1 MQKLISIWKNKN
13 KNGKI
18 YYSGKLG
25 EVNIIGF
32 ENVKE
37 NEKQPDIV
45 FYVAEEKKNA
55 QKNEKTVQKSEKAST
70 NVFEEFGEQVSIDD
84 YLK

>member
-1 MQKLISIWKNKN
+1 MQKLISIWKNKS

-37 NEKQPDIV
+37 NEKQPDII
-45 FYVAEEKKNA
+45 FYVADEKKKEAPKKEEKAN
-55 QKNEKTVQKSEKAST
+55 VD
-70 NVFEEFGEQVSIDD
+70 VFEEFGNQVSIDD
-84 YLK
+84 YLE

>member
-1 MQKLISIWKNKN
+1 MQKLISIWKNTS
-13 KNGKI
+13 KNGKT

-37 NEKQPDIV
+37 NEKQPDII
-45 FYVAEEKKNA
+45 FYVAEEKK
-55 QKNEKTVQKSEKAST
+55 KETPKKEKADT
-70 NVFEEFGEQVSIDD
+70 NVFEEFGQMVSIDNELLD
-84 YLK
+84 

>member
-1 MQKLISIWKNKN
+1 MQKLISIWKNTS
-13 KNGKI
+13 KNGNI

-37 NEKQPDIV
+37 NEKQPDII
-45 FYVAEEKKNA
+45 FYVADEKK
-55 QKNEKTVQKSEKAST
+55 KETPKKEEEASID
-70 NVFEEFGEQVSIDD
+70 VFAEFGEQITLDENCLD
-84 YLK
+84 

>member
-1 MQKLISIWKNKN
+1 MQKLISIWKNKS
-13 KNGKI
+13 KNGNV

-45 FYVAEEKKNA
+45 FYVAEEKK
-55 QKNEKTVQKSEKAST
+55 KETPKKEEKAS
-70 NVFEEFGEQVSIDD
+70 VDEFAEFGEQVSIDD
-84 YLK
+84 MLD

>member
-1 MQKLISIWKNKN
+1 MQKLISVWKNKS
-13 KNGKI
+13 KNGNI

-37 NEKQPDIV
+37 NEKQPDIT
-45 FYVAEEKKNA
+45 FYIADEKK
-55 QKNEKTVQKSEKAST
+55 KETPKKEKADT
-70 NVFEEFGEQVSIDD
+70 NVFEEFGQMVSIDNELLD
-84 YLK
+84 

>member
-1 MQKLISIWKNKN
+1 MQKLISIWKNKS
-13 KNGKI
+13 KNGNI

-37 NEKQPDIV
+37 NEKQPDII
-45 FYVAEEKKNA
+45 FYVAEEKKKETPK
-55 QKNEKTVQKSEKAST
+55 QEKASVD
-70 NVFEEFGEQVSIDD
+70 VFAEFGEQVSIDEMLD
-84 YLK
+84 

>member
-1 MQKLISIWKNKN
+1 MQKIMSIWKNKS
-13 KNGKI
+13 KNGNI

-37 NEKQPDIV
+37 NKKQPDIT
-45 FYVAEEKKNA
+45 FYIADEKKKETLKKEEKVD
-55 QKNEKTVQKSEKAST
+55 TS
-70 NVFEEFGEQVSIDD
+70 VFEEFGEQVSIDE
-84 YLK
+84 YLD

>member
-1 MQKLISIWKNKN
+1 MQKLISIWKNKS
-13 KNGKI
+13 KNGNV

-45 FYVAEEKKNA
+45 FYVADEKK
-55 QKNEKTVQKSEKAST
+55 KETPKKEEKASIDE
-70 NVFEEFGEQVSIDD
+70 FAEFGEQVSIDD
-84 YLK
+84 YLE

>member
-1 MQKLISIWKNKN
+1 MQKIMSIWKNKS
-13 KNGKI
+13 KNGNI

-37 NEKQPDIV
+37 NEKQPDIT
-45 FYVAEEKKNA
+45 FYIADEKKKEAPKKEEKT
-55 QKNEKTVQKSEKAST
+55 NES
-70 NVFEEFGEQVSIDD
+70 VFEEFGEQVSIDE
-84 YLK
+84 YLD

>member
-1 MQKLISIWKNKN
+1 MQKIISIWKNKS
-13 KNGKI
+13 KNGNI

-37 NEKQPDIV
+37 NEKQPDIT
-45 FYVAEEKKNA
+45 FYIADEKK
-55 QKNEKTVQKSEKAST
+55 KETTKKEEKASID
-70 NVFEEFGEQVSIDD
+70 VFEEFGEQVSIDD
-84 YLK
+84 FLD

>member
-1 MQKLISIWKNKN
+1 MQKLISIWKNKS
-13 KNGKI
+13 KNGNI

-37 NEKQPDIV
+37 NEKQPDII
-45 FYVAEEKKNA
+45 FYVAEEKK
-55 QKNEKTVQKSEKAST
+55 QKNENKVEKQEKAS
-70 NVFEEFGEQVSIDD
+70 VDEFEEFGKMLNIDD
-84 YLK
+84 ELLD

>member
-1 MQKLISIWKNKN
+1 MQKLISIWKNKS
-13 KNGKI
+13 KNGNI

-37 NEKQPDIV
+37 NEKQPDIT
-45 FYVAEEKKNA
+45 FYIADEKK
-55 QKNEKTVQKSEKAST
+55 KEIPKKEEKASIDEFT
-70 NVFEEFGEQVSIDD
+70 SFGQMIDIDEELLD
-84 YLK
+84 

>member
-1 MQKLISIWKNKN
+1 MQKLISVWKNKS
-13 KNGKI
+13 KNGNI

-37 NEKQPDIV
+37 NEKQPDII
-45 FYVAEEKKNA
+45 FYVADEKK
-55 QKNEKTVQKSEKAST
+55 QKNEKKVDKQEKTSVD
-70 NVFEEFGEQVSIDD
+70 VFEEFGEQVSIDE
-84 YLK
+84 YLD

>member
-1 MQKLISIWKNKN
+1 MQKLISIWKNKS
-13 KNGKI
+13 KNGNI

-37 NEKQPDIV
+37 NEKQPDII
-45 FYVAEEKKNA
+45 FYVAEEKKKETPK
-55 QKNEKTVQKSEKAST
+55 QEKASIDEFT
-70 NVFEEFGEQVSIDD
+70 SFGQMIDIDEELLD
-84 YLK
+84 